1 MSTFILFS
9 LIVIIL
15 LTLRIAL
22 HDRSFEDLGSAL
34 VSLAI
39 IIFLVAIIVFEIQY
53 LFPQL
58 K

>member
-22 HDRSFEDLGSAL
+22 HDRSFEDSGSTL

-39 IIFLVAIIVFEIQY
+39 IIFLVAIVVFEIQY

>member
-34 VSLAI
+34 VSLVI

>member
-9 LIVIIL
+9 LVLLIL

-22 HDRSFEDLGSAL
+22 HNRSFEDLGSAI
-34 VSLAI
+34 VSLVL

>member
-22 HDRSFEDLGSAL
+22 HDRSFEDLGSTL